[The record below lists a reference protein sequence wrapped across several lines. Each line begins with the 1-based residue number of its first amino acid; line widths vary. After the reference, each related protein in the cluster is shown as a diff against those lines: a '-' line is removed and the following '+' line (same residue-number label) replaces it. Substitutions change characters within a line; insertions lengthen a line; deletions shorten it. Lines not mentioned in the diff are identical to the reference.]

1 MCVVGRREAEPEDA
15 ELRGALLVHVG
26 WTLRCLGRRHVRAGL
41 QAGVRDQRR
50 AFVVDAEEFDVELA
64 VPLPLVLL
72 SSFPVQGR
80 SSLVCHAKGTGVA
93 LSVEWTCAARR
104 LPVWRL
110 GQAVRLFRKQKCTG
124 RAGCIHFRRAVC
136 AA

>member
-1 MCVVGRREAEPEDA
+1 MRS
-15 ELRGALLVHVG
+15 
-26 WTLRCLGRRHVRAGL
+26 
-41 QAGVRDQRR
+41 
-50 AFVVDAEEFDVELA
+50 AFLVDAEEFDVELA

-72 SSFPVQGR
+72 SPFPVQGR